1 MFVAIRH
8 HLQSAVLPTRAG
20 LVVVC
25 GVLMSWSV
33 SGLAAEDE
41 RSVLA
46 LSEALARVLQSS
58 LTKSAPP
65 KQESSRQGC
74 DPIRLFRRKSKMC
87 SAVVK
92 RRALARWKRRWH

>member
-58 LTKSAPP
+58 PELAVFPYEIRAAEARILQAGVRPNPTVSA
-65 KQESSRQGC
+65 EVENVLGSGEASG
-74 DPIRLFRRKSKMC
+74 IG
-87 SAVVK
+87 
-92 RRALARWKRRWH
+92 